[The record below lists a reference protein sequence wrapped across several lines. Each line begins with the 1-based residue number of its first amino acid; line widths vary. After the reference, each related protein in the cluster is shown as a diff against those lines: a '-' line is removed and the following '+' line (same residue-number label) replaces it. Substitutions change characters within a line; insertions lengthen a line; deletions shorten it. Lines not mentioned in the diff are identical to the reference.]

1 MDLSSLPWLDRAV
14 DALIATWNAAPVEKR
29 WTVGVVVVLSFAAGT
44 WLFPG
49 LAALVKAF
57 KGGGK

>member
-1 MDLSSLPWLDRAV
+1 MDLSSLPWLDRSV